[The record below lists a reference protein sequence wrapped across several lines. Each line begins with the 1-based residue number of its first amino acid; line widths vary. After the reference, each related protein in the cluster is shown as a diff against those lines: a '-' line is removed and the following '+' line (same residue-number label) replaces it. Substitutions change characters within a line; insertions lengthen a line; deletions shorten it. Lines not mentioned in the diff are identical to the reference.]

1 MRVKIAAGLLA
12 LAALGSTALLPDRAA
27 LRVAADNEVLVALD
41 RVRCVEDALPETADL
56 IGYAAP
62 EGPLREE
69 TGRQREFYLLR
80 NALAPRLV
88 VELPAEVLAEDLP
101 PVPWLIASYTGRQAG
116 LDDLNGADW
125 TVVKDCENGMFLLHR
140 PEDR

>member
-1 MRVKIAAGLLA
+1 MRVNLLVGLLA
-12 LAALGSTALLPDRAA
+12 LAALGSTVLLPDRAA
-27 LRVAADNEVLVALD
+27 LQVAAGNEVLVALD
-41 RVRCVEDALPETADL
+41 RVRCVEDALPETVDL

-69 TGRQREFYLLR
+69 AGRQREFYLLR

-88 VELPAEVLAEDLP
+88 AETPPENP
-101 PVPWLIASYTGRQAG
+101 PVPWLIASYTSRQAG
-116 LDDLNGADW
+116 LDDLNGEEW
-125 TVVKDCENGMFLLHR
+125 MVVKDCENGMFLLRR